1 MSGFLS
7 TSCGQR
13 GVCFH
18 VCVFMCVFVFE
29 AKGTG
34 ALREEKV
41 SNAGGDA
48 CLSKFFLPPPSLYV
62 AGQRTWGGGFKT

>member
-1 MSGFLS
+1 
-7 TSCGQR
+7 
-13 GVCFH
+13 
-18 VCVFMCVFVFE
+18 MCVFVFE

-48 CLSKFFLPPPSLYV
+48 CLSKFFLPPPFSV
-62 AGQRTWGGGFKT
+62 CCRPENMGGEFKPK